1 MFASSSSL
9 LLYFACIDNNNSV
22 YHDDTYSAFVK
33 SEDICIW
40 RDLYIYISFVKK
52 KISSGPEEIS
62 SYSPVIIRSAA
73 DRTRTPKPIF
83 N

>member
-40 RDLYIYISFVKK
+40 RDLYIYISFVIRKQNLVRKK
-52 KISSGPEEIS
+52 CAYLS
-62 SYSPVIIRSAA
+62 
-73 DRTRTPKPIF
+73 F
-83 N
+83 MF

>member
-1 MFASSSSL
+1 VFASSSSL

-40 RDLYIYISFVKK
+40 RDLYIYISFVIRKQNLVRKK
-52 KISSGPEEIS
+52 MCLSFVYVLSECS
-62 SYSPVIIRSAA
+62 
-73 DRTRTPKPIF
+73 DL
-83 N
+83 